1 MAEKKKTKKKKTKKI
16 LCDKCIGL
24 CCRYFALPID
34 TPEDREDYDDIR
46 WYLCHENVSVFVE
59 EGDWY
64 VNVDNK
70 CRHLTDKNCHCD
82 IYKTRPKLCRG
93 YTTKDC
99 DLTEGEY
106 DYELHFLD
114 DRQMDEYIKIKF
126 DNNIKQKQ
134 KTQKHKNKPRK
145 R

>member
-1 MAEKKKTKKKKTKKI
+1 MVKKKETKKKKSKKI
-16 LCDKCIGL
+16 LCDKCSGL
-24 CCRYFALPID
+24 CCKYFALPID

-70 CRHLTDKNCHCD
+70 CRHLSDKNYRCD

-93 YTTKDC
+93 YITKDC
-99 DLTEGEY
+99 DLTDGEY
-106 DYELHFLD
+106 DYELHFLS
-114 DRQMDEYIKIKF
+114 DRQMVEYIKIKF